1 MTALLSLE
9 GVRLEVRLGA
19 GEQERARPQPV
30 ELDVEIHFDGPPEAC
45 RTDRIEDT
53 ICYARLVEAARE
65 LVAAHEFR
73 SIERLGAALH
83 ERLRQELSGGARL
96 WIEVTKLAPPIEEL
110 RGGAHFVLGDECGDR
125 TRVRARKRT
134 RHGRV
139 RR

>member
-1 MTALLSLE
+1 MTAVLSLE

-19 GEQERARPQPV
+19 GEEERARPQPV
-30 ELDVEIHFDGPPEAC
+30 ELDVEIHFDRPPGAC

-53 ICYARLVEAARE
+53 ICYAQLVEAARE
-65 LVAAHEFR
+65 LVVGHEFR

-83 ERLRQELSGGARL
+83 ERLRQELSEGARL
-96 WIEVTKLAPPIEEL
+96 WIEVTKLAPPIEGL
-110 RGGAHFVLGDECGDR
+110 RGGARFVLGDECGDR
-125 TRVRARKRT
+125 ARARKRT